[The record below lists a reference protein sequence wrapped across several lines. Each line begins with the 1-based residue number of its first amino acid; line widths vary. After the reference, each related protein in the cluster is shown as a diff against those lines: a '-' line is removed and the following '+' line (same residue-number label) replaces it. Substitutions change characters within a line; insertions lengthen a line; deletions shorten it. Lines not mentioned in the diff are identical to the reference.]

1 MCACR
6 MQSCLANPVSDR
18 FVRRSTEKGCENME
32 GIDSQRTSGQV
43 GGLKMLEN
51 RHRAVFFVPLS
62 SLPLGVSLAK
72 PAI

>member
-1 MCACR
+1 
-6 MQSCLANPVSDR
+6 
-18 FVRRSTEKGCENME
+18 ME